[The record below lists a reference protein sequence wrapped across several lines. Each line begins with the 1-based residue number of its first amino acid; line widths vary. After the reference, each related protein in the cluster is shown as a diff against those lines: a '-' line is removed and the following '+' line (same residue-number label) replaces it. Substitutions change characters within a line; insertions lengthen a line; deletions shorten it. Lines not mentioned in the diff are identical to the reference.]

1 MDFSQILS
9 SANVSPSQADQL
21 IQDGWTAEHF
31 AVIAT
36 SLEEFDT
43 AINEIF
49 PEDKSLM
56 EKASLRLA
64 WKRCQNPGGSAA
76 SVVPEG
82 PPTSTIAA
90 SNSSSET
97 FAPQLTQAVVSQL
110 KATFKFHY
118 PAEVLLPENTPSL
131 RLLST
136 VVHQKSKLDYK

>member
-21 IQDGWTAEHF
+21 IQDGWTTEHF

-56 EKASLRLA
+56 EKASSRLA
-64 WKRCQNPGGSAA
+64 
-76 SVVPEG
+76 
-82 PPTSTIAA
+82 
-90 SNSSSET
+90 
-97 FAPQLTQAVVSQL
+97 
-110 KATFKFHY
+110 
-118 PAEVLLPENTPSL
+118 
-131 RLLST
+131 
-136 VVHQKSKLDYK
+136 